1 MSMRGPMSL
10 TEQLLEEQK
19 LAMKSK
25 DVLRLSTIRLLRSSV
40 SYAQIEKGEELTD
53 DEVLEVLSREA
64 KRRREAID
72 AAISG
77 GRSDFAEKEQAE
89 LDIIN
94 AYLPKL
100 LDEAE
105 IEAIAREV
113 VAEVGATDPKDRG
126 KVMGPLMQRIR
137 GKADGKLAGQVVEKL
152 LRG

>member
-1 MSMRGPMSL
+1 MSL
-10 TEQLLEEQK
+10 TEQLLEDMK

-25 DVLRLSTIRLLRSSV
+25 DVLRLSTIRVLRSSV
-40 SYAQIEKGEELTD
+40 SYAQIDKGEELTD
-53 DEVLEVLSREA
+53 DEVLAVLSREA

-72 AAISG
+72 AAVSG
-77 GRSDFAEKEQAE
+77 GRSDVADREQAE
-89 LDIIN
+89 LEIIN
-94 AYLPKL
+94 AYLPEQ

-113 VAEVGATDPKDRG
+113 AAEVGATDPKDRG

-137 GKADGKLAGQVVEKL
+137 GKADGKLAGVVVEKI

>member
-1 MSMRGPMSL
+1 MSL
-10 TEQLLEEQK
+10 TEQLLEDMK

-25 DVLRLSTIRLLRSSV
+25 DALKLSTIRLLRSSV
-40 SYAQIEKGEELTD
+40 SYAQIDKGSELTD

-72 AAISG
+72 AADSG
-77 GRSDFAEKEQAE
+77 GRSDVADKERAE

-94 AYLPKL
+94 AYLPKQ

-113 VAEVGATDPKDRG
+113 LAETGVTDLKDRG
-126 KVMGPLMQRIR
+126 KVMGPLMKRLK

>member
-1 MSMRGPMSL
+1 M
-10 TEQLLEEQK
+10 TEQLLEDMK

-40 SYAQIEKGEELTD
+40 SYARINKGEELTD
-53 DEVLEVLSREA
+53 DEVLEALSREA

-72 AAISG
+72 AAVAG
-77 GRSDFAEKEQAE
+77 GRSDVADREQAE
-89 LDIIN
+89 LEIIN
-94 AYLPKL
+94 AYLPKQ

-113 VAEVGATDPKDRG
+113 AAEVGATDPKDRG

-137 GKADGKLAGQVVEKL
+137 GKADGKLAGVVVEKL

>member
-1 MSMRGPMSL
+1 MSL
-10 TEQLLEEQK
+10 EQKLHEDMK
-19 LAMKSK
+19 LAMKSR

-40 SYAQIEKGEELTD
+40 SYARINKGAELTD
-53 DEVLEVLSREA
+53 DEVLEALSREA

-72 AAISG
+72 AAVAG
-77 GRSDFAEKEQAE
+77 GRSDVADREQAE
-89 LDIIN
+89 LEIIN
-94 AYLPKL
+94 AYLPKQ

-113 VAEVGATDPKDRG
+113 AAQVGATDPKDRG

-137 GKADGKLAGQVVEKL
+137 GKADGKLAGAVVEKI

>member
-1 MSMRGPMSL
+1 MSL
-10 TEQLLEEQK
+10 TEKLQEDMK

-25 DVLRLSTIRLLRSSV
+25 DASRLSTIRLLRSSV
-40 SYAQIEKGEELTD
+40 SYAQINKGAELTD

-72 AAISG
+72 AAEAG
-77 GRSDFAEKEQAE
+77 GRPDVAERERAE
-89 LDIIN
+89 LDIISE
-94 AYLPKL
+94 YLPKQ

-105 IEAIAREV
+105 IEAIAREIA
-113 VAEVGATDPKDRG
+113 AEVGAREPKDRG

-137 GKADGKLAGQVVEKL
+137 GRADGKLAGQVVDKM